1 MPSTNLQNSI
11 DFNGQKFYVGLDV
24 HKKSWSVTVRSLEMQ
39 VAHFTQP
46 PSAEALAN
54 TLRKKFPGGIFDSAY
69 EAGFC
74 GTTAHELLCKLG
86 INNIMVHPGDIPST
100 DKQKKNKTDL
110 HDSRSI
116 AEHLEKKNLHAIHVL
131 TREQQELRSLY
142 RIRETRVKEVTRANN
157 RLKGFLHYFGIE
169 IPESLSKKERLS
181 KRAMD
186 WLGSLEMA
194 TEAGTFAKQELVDE
208 LKYQRTKEYQ
218 ITKLLRQ
225 QIQKNHADAYK
236 RLTTVPGIGSVIA
249 MALIAEIGDFTRFGN
264 PDEYTSYLG
273 LTPWN
278 DSSGETIRTKGIQP
292 RCNKHL
298 RPLIIE
304 ASWTAIR
311 HTPQLFAYY
320 SKHATKDNKHAI
332 IKVARRLV
340 MIARGVVIHNQDYQA
355 DYLQKQR
362 NENKEKSRVAAQKNN
377 NVQNNTINIH

>member
-1 MPSTNLQNSI
+1 MLSTKLQNSF
-11 DFNGQKFYVGLDV
+11 DFNGQIFHVGLDV
-24 HKKSWSVTVRSLEMQ
+24 HKKSWAVTVRSLERQ

-46 PSAEALAN
+46 PSAEALAT
-54 TLRKKFPGGIFDSAY
+54 TLKRNFPGGVYYSAY

-74 GTTAHELLCKLG
+74 GTTTHEILCKLG
-86 INNIMVHPGDIPST
+86 INNIVVHPGDIPIT

-116 AEHLEKKNLHAIHVL
+116 AEHLEKKNLHGIYVH
-131 TREQQELRSLY
+131 TREQQELRSLF
-142 RIRETRVKEVTRANN
+142 RLRESRVKEVTRANN
-157 RLKGFLHYFGIE
+157 RLKGFLHYYSIE
-169 IPESLSKKERLS
+169 IPQELCKNERIS
-181 KRAMD
+181 KRALE
-186 WLGSLEMA
+186 WLENLEMT
-194 TEAGTFAKQELVDE
+194 TETGTIAKNEYIDDLR
-208 LKYQRTKEYQ
+208 YQRTKEYQ

-225 QIQKNHADAYK
+225 QIQKDHMESFN
-236 RLTTVPGIGSVIA
+236 RLITVPGIGSIIA
-249 MALIAEIGDFTRFGN
+249 MAFIAEIGDFSRFKN

-311 HTPQLFAYY
+311 HEPTLFAYY

-332 IKVARRLV
+332 VKVARKLV
-340 MIARGVVIHNQDYQA
+340 MIMRGVVISNKDYDA
-355 DYLQKQR
+355 AYLSKNVIDKFEKAKLKQT
-362 NENKEKSRVAAQKNN
+362 KKQ
-377 NVQNNTINIH
+377 QQTL